1 MTDDR
6 AAQTAPVLL
15 HVEGGVATVTL
26 NRPEA
31 MNSLDLATK
40 DLLVPTIRQV
50 ADDPAVRVVV
60 ITGSGRAFCV
70 GQDLKEHIAGLMA
83 GDEGLGVTVVKHYN
97 PIAEMLATMNKPVI
111 AALNGVAAGAG
122 ASIAM
127 AADFRIMVEG
137 GGMNLAFAG
146 IALSCDTGSSF
157 WLPRLVG
164 VAKAKELMFT
174 ARRIGAVEAERLGL
188 VNRQVPAGEGLQG
201 ALALAREI
209 LANGPVAVR
218 MVKQAVN
225 RGFGADLETGLAI
238 ERACY
243 AQVIPTKDRLEGL
256 AAFREKRQPRYRGE

>member
-164 VAKAKELMFT
+164 VAKAKELPFSPGPSRRRSAWTSAWSPASSRPTPSPARSPRWPANSPPGRPWPT
-174 ARRIGAVEAERLGL
+174 ARCVRRS
-188 VNRQVPAGEGLQG
+188 PS
-201 ALALAREI
+201 AR
-209 LANGPVAVR
+209 PTPSPSR
-218 MVKQAVN
+218 W
-225 RGFGADLETGLAI
+225 RSRAI
-238 ERACY
+238 
-243 AQVIPTKDRLEGL
+243 
-256 AAFREKRQPRYRGE
+256 